1 MHQLLSGRL
10 KEKFIAILDDLAF
23 EDYLPLLDEF
33 LLKLKRKKNT
43 PFTENVG
50 TKTEPVHQV
59 IDPEMKKKV
68 LDAI

>member
-50 TKTEPVHQV
+50 T
-59 IDPEMKKKV
+59 
-68 LDAI
+68 